1 MADYRLAAQMIS
13 RADGRSAVAAA
24 AYRSGQDL
32 HDLRTGLDHDYTRKG
47 GVMHEEILAPKAA
60 PDWVKDR
67 ETLWNAV
74 ETSET
79 RINSQVA
86 REIQISLPHELDHA
100 QRVALTKAF
109 VQENFVSKGMV
120 ADIAI
125 HAPPRH
131 GDERNFHA
139 HVMLTT
145 REIGPDG
152 FGKKNRDWNRK
163 EVLQDWRAAWSQTQN
178 QYLAQHL
185 GRKAPQVTHQS
196 YLERGMD
203 NIPGVHLGPA
213 ASAIERRKERSH
225 LGDRNRRRQAS
236 NARVNAARTRMDQ
249 LQEQA
254 YPRVP
259 RDIIDIRIG
268 IISERMRLEE
278 KADDLRKERKDTLAK
293 MKGWHHHSHRN
304 IEKATLAPFENEV
317 KLAKKE
323 LQHCVQTQEKEATPR
338 LIMAWFRNPASQ
350 VWQILKNDHSIS
362 EAASKLQV
370 AEKKQGRAE
379 AWLQSPAGQKD
390 TLEKYNVLHTEYR
403 ELRSK
408 ERNLRR
414 NLAQTKRHLDGA
426 MMQEKRVSA
435 MQESGIKTMKAPS
448 GGLDS
453 RLYLKSVQTGL
464 QERLR
469 ALKPQQMQ
477 KLQQSWLRLL
487 SPSLGLGR

>member
-323 LQHCVQTQEKEATPR
+323 LHQAVQKHEKGATPR
-338 LIMAWFRNPASQ
+338 QIMAWFRNPAGQ
-350 VWQILKNDHSIS
+350 VWQTLKTDEVIS
-362 EAASKLQV
+362 EAASKLQA
-370 AEKKQGRAE
+370 AEKKRGRAE
-379 AWLQSPAGQKD
+379 AWLQSPDGQKKVMD
-390 TLEKYNVLHTEYR
+390 KYNELQPEYAK
-403 ELRSK
+403 LRTK
-408 ERNLRR
+408 ERKLRR
-414 NLAQTKRHLDGA
+414 NLAQTKRHLEVAKRHEQMLKA
-426 MMQEKRVSA
+426 MSQ
-435 MQESGIKTMKAPS
+435 SGIVTLNTS
-448 GGLDS
+448 VRGLDS
-453 RLYLKSVQTGL
+453 RLYLNGVQAGIAEKMRSL
-464 QERLR
+464 
-469 ALKPQQMQ
+469 APQQKQ
-477 KLQQSWLRLL
+477 RLQQSWTQILN
-487 SPSLGLGR
+487 PSLGLGR